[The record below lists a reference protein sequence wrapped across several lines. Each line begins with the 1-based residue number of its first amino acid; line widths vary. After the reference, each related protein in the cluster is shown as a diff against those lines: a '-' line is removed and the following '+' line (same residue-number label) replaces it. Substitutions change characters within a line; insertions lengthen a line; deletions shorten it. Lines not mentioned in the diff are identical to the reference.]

1 MRVLK
6 TAVDNRKAI
15 SDIKQQYDTGEISR
29 LEAKTL
35 AQPVLDKI
43 YEKQCVIAKAYGKKN
58 PPKMDFINAMR
69 NSY

>member
-1 MRVLK
+1 MSDLK
-6 TAVDNRKAI
+6 TAVDNRNAI
-15 SDIKQQYDTGEISR
+15 KDIKLQYDNGKITR

-35 AQPVLDKI
+35 AQPILDRI
-43 YEKQCVIAKAYGKKN
+43 YEKQCSIAKAHNKKY